1 MSTYELYVVDQTKYS
16 FADKVRA
23 FPYGILLLLAAVA
36 CVGIAMLYAAAG
48 GNWDPWASRQA
59 TRFGIGVGVMIC
71 VALIDIKLWLKYAY
85 VAYGISIAML
95 VAVELFGTVGKGAQ
109 RWLDLGLMQFQPSE
123 LVKLMVVLV
132 LARVFHSG
140 STEDVGKVSFLLW
153 PMALI
158 ALPAALILRQPDLGT
173 TILML
178 MVAASVLF
186 LGGVRLWK
194 FILAGVSAI
203 AAVPVAWHFLRDYQ
217 KNRVYTFLDPES
229 DPLGAGYHIIQSKI
243 ALGSGGLFGKGFM
256 NGSQSHLQ
264 FLPEKQ
270 TDFIFTML
278 AEEWGLV
285 GAVGLIALYVIL
297 IGYGFYVA
305 LASRSHFG
313 RLLALGCTVNFFL
326 YVFVNIAMVIGLIP
340 VKGAP
345 LPLVSWG
352 GSAQLTVLIGYGLIF
367 CVSIHREVKIS
378 RNMMGMEA

>member
-229 DPLGAGYHIIQSKI
+229 DPLGAGYHIIQSRI
-243 ALGSGGLFGKGFM
+243 ALGSGGVWGKGYLQ
-256 NGSQSHLQ
+256 GTQAYLQ
-264 FLPEKQ
+264 FLPERQ
-270 TDFIFTML
+270 TDFIFPMF
-278 AEEWGLV
+278 AEEFGLA
-285 GAVGLIALYVIL
+285 GALILIGLYALIIIYGLAIALRAQTQFGRLTAVGLIGIFFIYAFVNMAMVQGLMPVVGIPLPFMSYGGTAMMSLLISFGIL
-297 IGYGFYVA
+297 ISVYVH
-305 LASRSHFG
+305 RDVRVG
-313 RLLALGCTVNFFL
+313 RRA
-326 YVFVNIAMVIGLIP
+326 IDDD
-340 VKGAP
+340 
-345 LPLVSWG
+345 
-352 GSAQLTVLIGYGLIF
+352 
-367 CVSIHREVKIS
+367 
-378 RNMMGMEA
+378 